1 METLNFKVSSK
12 KVVVATIDYSELEE
26 LQNGRLLKS
35 GDIIQMVEDAL
46 ECQLPK
52 SDICEV
58 DGKRKI
64 ITLYG
69 HDNRVERL
77 PH

>member
-1 METLNFKVSSK
+1 METLNFKVGSK

-46 ECQLPK
+46 ECKLPQW
-52 SDICEV
+52 DICEV
-58 DGKRKI
+58 DGRGKL

-69 HDNRVERL
+69 YDNRVERL
-77 PH
+77 SH

>member
-1 METLNFKVSSK
+1 METLNFKVGSK

-35 GDIIQMVEDAL
+35 GDIIQIVEDAL
-46 ECQLPK
+46 ECQLPH

-58 DGKRKI
+58 DGKRKV

-69 HDNRVERL
+69 YDNWVERL
-77 PH
+77 SH

>member
-35 GDIIQMVEDAL
+35 GDIIQIVEDAL
-46 ECQLPK
+46 ECQLPQ

-58 DGKRKI
+58 DGKRKV
-64 ITLYG
+64 ITLYR
-69 HDNRVERL
+69 HDNMVERL